1 MSHTWHEV
9 LYAAGRRNRIPTRP
23 VCLRMTSAE
32 LHLCEDL
39 TSSAQLGDEQREE
52 EMEKQLLFFFFYF
65 LCISMRS
72 VMCQKNK
79 SRKMKM
85 EAVLRC
91 ATPPAERI
99 SELCSFPPAEQS
111 RLHP

>member
-52 EMEKQLLFFFFYF
+52 EMEKQLLFFFFTF
-65 LCISMRS
+65 S
-72 VMCQKNK
+72 V
-79 SRKMKM
+79 SRC
-85 EAVLRC
+85 VLSCVRKTR
-91 ATPPAERI
+91 AGK
-99 SELCSFPPAEQS
+99 
-111 RLHP
+111 